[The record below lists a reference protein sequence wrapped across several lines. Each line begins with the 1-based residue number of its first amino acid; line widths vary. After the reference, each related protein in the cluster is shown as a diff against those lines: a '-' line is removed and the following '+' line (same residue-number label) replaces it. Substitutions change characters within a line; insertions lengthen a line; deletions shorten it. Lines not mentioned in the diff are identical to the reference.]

1 MVFTEGGKALLA
13 VRVGT
18 AMRVRARPCECAAS
32 GRLFINADKQ
42 SEAELRVTSR
52 ACCAVCLFVSV
63 AKLRI
68 KALL

>member
-1 MVFTEGGKALLA
+1 MVFTEGGEALLA

-18 AMRVRARPCECAAS
+18 AMRVRARLGECAAR

-42 SEAELRVTSR
+42 SEAKLRVTSR
-52 ACCAVCLFVSV
+52 ACCAVCLSV

-68 KALL
+68 KAFM

>member
-18 AMRVRARPCECAAS
+18 AMRVRARLCECAAR

-42 SEAELRVTSR
+42 SEAELSVTSR
-52 ACCAVCLFVSV
+52 ACCAVCLSV
-63 AKLRI
+63 AKLRV